1 MTQQTA
7 LTTKE
12 KALSLREFLFDKN
25 RLKTFEEALPKWLSA
40 ERLLRV
46 VFSTALRNPKI
57 LDCSKESI
65 LHAVQQC
72 ALLGVEPILG
82 RAYLIPY
89 NNNKQIAGKWVK
101 VLECQFQ
108 IGYQG
113 LIDLARRSG
122 TISDIYGHNVYEH
135 DDFDITFGAN
145 PTLYHRPWYMFP
157 ERQEAGECRGAYCV
171 WILKDGTKHS
181 EYMPIQEIH
190 KRRDASLAYQS
201 DLKYGKKDSPWLK
214 WPEDMNLK
222 TVIKH
227 SSKFV
232 PASIEFM
239 EAIEYDS
246 DAEVSRVSL
255 KPFLNGGEPEV
266 TATSADALA
275 AILAE
280 HGLEKDHVE
289 RFISQVAERYNSS
302 EAEIADSI
310 IEDPKGFLNEYRK
323 WESVVH
329 PKSGTIKD
337 EIGNLK
343 TKGLTEWEQANRG
356 KIEELDEEDKQFFM
370 DKWLRTIGGDYYA
383 EGQPG
388 YKEIVDI
395 LPEDAARRSAFYAAM
410 KSLGDKN
417 KQLYY
422 EALGRAGYSSASEV
436 PEDPAFEE
444 KVLQAVESELIA

>member
-1 MTQQTA
+1 MTTE
-7 LTTKE
+7 LTVNKD
-12 KALSLREFLFDKN
+12 KALSLREFLFNEN
-25 RLKTFEEALPKWLSA
+25 RMKTFEEVLPKWLSA

-65 LHAVQQC
+65 LNSVQQC
-72 ALLGVEPILG
+72 AILGVEPILG

-122 TISDIYGHNVYEH
+122 TISDIYGHNVYMN
-135 DDFDITFGAN
+135 DDFDIAFGAN

-157 ERQEAGECRGAYCV
+157 ERKEAGECRGAYCV

-201 DLKYGKKDSPWLK
+201 DLKYGKTDSPWMK

-239 EAIEYDS
+239 EAIDYDNDS
-246 DAEVSRVSL
+246 EVSRVSFNR
-255 KPFLNGGEPEV
+255 FLSGGTGGAEPEV
-266 TATSADALA
+266 TASSEEAFAAIVEQQGIPRERVDRFVAQVSEKFNSSAD
-275 AILAE
+275 E
-280 HGLEKDHVE
+280 VM
-289 RFISQVAERYNSS
+289 
-302 EAEIADSI
+302 DSI
-310 IEDPKGFLNEYRK
+310 IEDPKGFVNEYKK
-323 WESVVH
+323 WESAVY
-329 PKSGTIKD
+329 PQSLQDT
-337 EIGNLK
+337 IGNLK
-343 TKGLTEWEQANRG
+343 TKGLTEWEQANRD
-356 KIEELDEEDKQFFM
+356 KIAGLPEEDRQFFLN
-370 DKWLRTIGGDYYA
+370 KWLRTIGADYHS

-388 YKEIVDI
+388 GPAVVKADVEPAKTTNGNGNVYLHCPKTNAKKAIQVCEQC
-395 LPEDAARRSAFYAAM
+395 ED
-410 KSLGDKN
+410 KDKCQ
-417 KQLYY
+417 KYQ
-422 EALGRAGYSSASEV
+422 EHIFETA
-436 PEDPAFEE
+436 PAN
-444 KVLQAVESELIA
+444 